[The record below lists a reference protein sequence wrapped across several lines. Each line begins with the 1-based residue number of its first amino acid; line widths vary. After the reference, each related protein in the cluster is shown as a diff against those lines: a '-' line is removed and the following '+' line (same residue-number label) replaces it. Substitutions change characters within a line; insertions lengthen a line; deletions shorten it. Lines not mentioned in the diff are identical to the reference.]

1 MNPASAGGFYIPSLD
16 GADDAAI
23 RMTLKLFDLEAIPN
37 PTYYS
42 KNSAYYLRIDFFC
55 GRLTY
60 YLFDY
65 SFET

>member
-37 PTYYS
+37 PTNYS
-42 KNSAYYLRIDFFC
+42 KNSAYYLLI
-55 GRLTY
+55 
-60 YLFDY
+60 
-65 SFET
+65 